1 MKKTY
6 IIPTVQAVMLNAN
19 GILAGVSF
27 AVDTENPTDQMD
39 AKGSFVDDLEEE

>member
-6 IIPTVQAVMLNAN
+6 IKPTTLAVMLNAN

-39 AKGSFVDDLEEE
+39 AKESYVDGFEEE